1 MSTQKSTT
9 LMINDIMNQ
18 FRLRFQRD
26 IEPGESDDKVF
37 EKIVAYLMTC
47 KHALDYDFDIQD
59 IHSGQNE
66 KTSGSE
72 RSIDS
77 AAVII
82 NGIVVPG
89 VEYLEENYK
98 EFQRNMKISYVFT
111 QSKKTGNYSNVSGNH
126 SKFISGICSILESKE
141 LPEGVTSSLI
151 NFAKIKN
158 VIESGKIIIDGKSR
172 RLPLGNKIDVYTYFA
187 MPKSERGNDS
197 GLEGAKTQIAQNIRN
212 LEKTGGY
219 SVHDTAF
226 VGSETIRSVYEDVFI
241 GSTAE
246 FNMSTLKAFDA
257 SNISMHGIY
266 KIFTGYLP
274 LGEYKKIIHDE
285 SGNLKGGIFNENVRD
300 YLKGVNINKSIKESL
315 RNGRSKGEKKTE
327 EDRRI
332 GRDLFFAMNNG
343 VTIIT
348 KELAGSEGSGNLM
361 RIQGYQIVNGCQ
373 TSNILHDYYTEL
385 TDKLKNLQKNVPAEC
400 QNSDELDH
408 LASIMEYLKKQE
420 GNTQPEQMME
430 RMEELA
436 SNIKNLKKQK
446 NLIDDVE
453 SSICVPIRIIHTQN
467 DDVIDMIIESTNNQ
481 NPVNKLVLSS
491 RSPFNKDLEYYF
503 RNRSQGV
510 LVYERRKNQYVN
522 SSESFEN
529 KIGIVELMKSF
540 ASIYL
545 GRPHD
550 SARYYGKLSNLATR
564 NKPLIFSENHNC
576 ESYYLAA
583 RIYFDL
589 EGWLRRQKILKEYQR
604 NRWHLMYAVSRILQH
619 DFYSK
624 KNISIVSNN
633 IQDRS
638 CQKKMAGILDEY
650 LEEYQR
656 TSFEDVFYKA
666 KEVVDEAISE
676 IHNKGTELNEI
687 NKSPDFANQIDI
699 ILAR

>member
-1 MSTQKSTT
+1 MSTESTT

-18 FRLRFQRD
+18 FRIRFQRD
-26 IEPGESDDKVF
+26 IEPGESDEKVF
-37 EKIVAYLMTC
+37 EKLVAYLMTC

-82 NGIVVPG
+82 NGIVIPG

-98 EFQRNMKISYVFT
+98 EFKRSMKISYVFT
-111 QSKKTGNYSNVSGNH
+111 QSKRTGSFSNVLGNH
-126 SKFISGICSILESKE
+126 SKFVSGVCSILESKE
-141 LPEGVTSSLI
+141 PPEGVTPSLS

-158 VIESGKIIIDGKSR
+158 VIESGKIIINGNSR
-172 RLPLGNKIDVYTYFA
+172 GLPLGNKIDVYTYYA
-187 MPKSERGNDS
+187 MPVSERSKDS
-197 GLEGAKTQIAQNIRN
+197 GLHGAKTQIAQNIRN
-212 LEKTGGY
+212 LEKTGVY

-226 VGSETIRSVYEDVFI
+226 VGSETIRSIYEDVFI

-257 SNISMHGIY
+257 SNISMHGIC
-266 KIFTGYLP
+266 KIFTGHLP
-274 LGEYKKIIHDE
+274 LSEFKKIIHDE

-300 YLKGVNINKSIKESL
+300 YLKGANINKSVKESL

-327 EDRRI
+327 EDRRV

-348 KELAGSEGSGNLM
+348 KDLDGSEGTGNLM

-373 TSNILHDYYTEL
+373 TSNILHEYYTEL
-385 TDKLKNLQKNVPAEC
+385 TNTLKNLQKKVP
-400 QNSDELDH
+400 D
-408 LASIMEYLKKQE
+408 EYLDNNEMNIMRIIAKNVSLRGGDITVEQAE
-420 GNTQPEQMME
+420 EQME
-430 RMEELA
+430 KLISDIETL
-436 SNIKNLKKQK
+436 NDQKK
-446 NLIDDVE
+446 LIEDVE

-503 RNRSQGV
+503 KNINQGV
-510 LVYERRKNQYVN
+510 LVYERRKNQYIN

-545 GRPHD
+545 KRPHD
-550 SARYYGKLSNLATR
+550 SARYSGKLSNLATR
-564 NKPLIFSENHNC
+564 SSKPLIFSENHNC

-589 EGWLRRQKILKEYQR
+589 EGWLRRQKLLKEYQR
-604 NRWHLMYAVSRILQH
+604 NRWHLMYGVSRILQR

-624 KNISIVSNN
+624 KNLSIVSNN

-638 CQKKMAGILDEY
+638 CRKNMIKILDAY
-650 LEEYQR
+650 FKEYQR
-656 TSFEDVFYKA
+656 TGFEDIFCKA

-676 IHNKGTELNEI
+676 IHDMGTELNEI
-687 NKSPDFANQIDI
+687 NKSPDFANQIDV

>member
-1 MSTQKSTT
+1 
-9 LMINDIMNQ
+9 MINDIMNQ
-18 FRLRFQRD
+18 FRIIFQRD

-37 EKIVAYLMTC
+37 EKLVAYLMTC

-66 KTSGSE
+66 KTSGNE

-111 QSKKTGNYSNVSGNH
+111 QSKKTGNFSDVLGNH
-126 SKFISGICSILESKE
+126 SKFISGVCLILGSEE
-141 LPEGVTSSLI
+141 IPEGVTPSLR

-158 VIESGKIIIDGKSR
+158 VIESGKIIINGKSK
-172 RLPLGNKIDVYTYFA
+172 RLPLGNKIDVYTYYA
-187 MPKSERGNDS
+187 MPGSERGKDS
-197 GLEGAKTQIAQNIRN
+197 GLQGAKTQIAQNIRN

-257 SNISMHGIY
+257 SNISMHGIC

-274 LGEYKKIIHDE
+274 LSEFKKIIHDE

-348 KELAGSEGSGNLM
+348 KDLDGSEGTGNLM

-373 TSNILHDYYTEL
+373 TSNILHEYYTEL
-385 TDKLKNLQKNVPAEC
+385 TNKLKNLQKNVP
-400 QNSDELDH
+400 D
-408 LASIMEYLKKQE
+408 EYLDNDE
-420 GNTQPEQMME
+420 ATIMRSIARHVSLRGGDLTAEQMGEQME
-430 RMEELA
+430 KIISDIENLNEHKRL
-436 SNIKNLKKQK
+436 IK
-446 NLIDDVE
+446 DVE

-503 RNRSQGV
+503 KNISQGA

-545 GRPHD
+545 GRPHE

-604 NRWHLMYAVSRILQH
+604 NRWHLMYAVSRVLQR

-624 KNISIVSNN
+624 KNISIVSSN
-633 IQDRS
+633 IQERS
-638 CQKKMAGILDEY
+638 CQKNMVKILDEY
-650 LEEYQR
+650 LKEYQR
-656 TSFEDVFYKA
+656 TGFEDIFCKA
-666 KEVVDEAISE
+666 KEAVDKAISE
-676 IHNKGTELNEI
+676 IHDAGTELNEI
-687 NKSPDFANQIDI
+687 NKSPDFANQIDA